1 MNHRI
6 RAREVRVIGPE
17 GNQLGIMPLDQAL
30 KLAEAAGLDL
40 VEVAPEAQPP
50 VCRILDYGKYRYT
63 QKKKEHGSRKRQ
75 AFVTVKE
82 VKVGSRTD
90 PHDLVYKVRNIRRFI
105 ERGERVRVS
114 VLFRGREIT
123 HPELGREMLD
133 GVFAQVQD
141 VAKLDAA
148 PRMEGRSM
156 AMLLTP
162 KQTS

>member
-1 MNHRI
+1 M
-6 RAREVRVIGPE
+6 RVIGPE
-17 GNQLGIMPLDQAL
+17 GNQLGIIPLDQAL
-30 KLAEAAGLDL
+30 KQAEAAGLDL

-50 VCRILDYGKYRYT
+50 VCRILDYGKFRYT

-75 AFVTVKE
+75 SFVTVKE

-90 PHDLVYKVRNIRRFI
+90 AHDLVFKVRNIRRFI

-123 HPELGREMLD
+123 HTELGREMLN
-133 GVFAQVQD
+133 GVFTQVQD
-141 VAKLDAA
+141 VARLDGA

-156 AMLLTP
+156 AMLLSP
-162 KQTS
+162 K